1 METEKY
7 AFMERLLEAENKNIY
22 IINNIKQNKF
32 IKDVQKFI
40 YTGKAPIGL
49 MSMSLFAIFAGF
61 FVSNG
66 LIELSSFAFIAG
78 SLGASCSVIGNGYG
92 NTLTRYAQKHYNK
105 FFRKIDLYENDKL
118 KTIYDKLLFA
128 DLAGHRQEAYAV
140 IENHPKLASLSTFL
154 FKFAQLNAEPNEKV
168 KKIQKA
174 YDNELDKISNK
185 LDKIVEPALQFEQNR
200 IVQSGK
206 NVDLLPSNVKQSIA
220 DKLTDFTYDEK
231 LFKD

>member
-22 IINNIKQNKF
+22 IVNNIKQNKF

-40 YTGKAPIGL
+40 YTGKAPIGF
-49 MSMSLFAIFAGF
+49 MGMSLVAVLAGS
-61 FVSNG
+61 FVSN
-66 LIELSSFAFIAG
+66 LLLEFSSFAFIAS
-78 SLGASCSVIGNGYG
+78 SLGASYSIIGNGYG

-105 FFRKIDLYENDKL
+105 FFRKIDLYENDRL
-118 KTIYDKLLFA
+118 KTIHDKLLFA

-154 FKFAQLNAEPNEKV
+154 FKFAQLKADPNEKA

-174 YDNELDKISNK
+174 YDNELDKISNE

-206 NVDLLPSNVKQSIA
+206 NVDLLSSNVRQSIA